1 LNEILTPLVCERVWG
16 SSTDRQTDRQ
26 TARSLQVDGFYNTLT
41 PELNP
46 SAQRCLAKLFTE
58 DFAS

>member
-1 LNEILTPLVCERVWG
+1 MLKILPPQGFDRWTLQSVAIRYIDRAILTHPYL
-16 SSTDRQTDRQ
+16 TDI
-26 TARSLQVDGFYNTLT
+26 NTLT

-46 SAQRCLAKLFTE
+46 SAQRCLMSFTG